1 MRSAKTGQP
10 ILTTYIL
17 YDVDLQADEPFRGVV
32 DNAGHFGGQ
41 IPPKNPFWG
50 HEEAFSSQMR

>member
-32 DNAGHFGGQ
+32 DNAGHFGGMKRHFQ
-41 IPPKNPFWG
+41 AKCDKY
-50 HEEAFSSQMR
+50 